1 MRVLIT
7 DLDLG
12 TPEYEVDRLSRE
24 IGAEVKVANCR
35 SEADVLEQVSSFDP
49 DALLVQWAPITA
61 AVFDAAPSCR
71 LVSRVGIGIDMID
84 VEAARERGVSVRNV
98 PDYCVEEVAS
108 HAVALGMALWRRIP
122 QFDNAVRSGSWD
134 AASAAPTIKRMSS
147 STIGLFGFG
156 RIGARVGRMYA
167 ASGARVV
174 VCDPYLQE
182 CDYELVDFEHLLS
195 ESDLISI
202 HAPLTDETRHA
213 IGADAL
219 AKTRRSPIIVNTS
232 RGPIIDTSALATA
245 LQSGAV
251 AGAGLDVFDE
261 EPLSADSVL
270 RSTPNTVLTPHS
282 SWCSIDAM
290 PALRAGAVQNIVDAF
305 ATAGAS

>member
-12 TPEYEVDRLSRE
+12 TPEYEVDRLSSE
-24 IGAEVKVANCR
+24 IGAEVKIANCQ
-35 SEADVLEQVSSFDP
+35 SEADVLEQVASFDP
-49 DALLVQWAPITA
+49 HALLVQWAPITA

-84 VEAARERGVSVRNV
+84 VEAARARDVAVRNV

-122 QFDNAVRSGSWD
+122 QFDNAVHAGAWD
-134 AASAAPTIKRMSS
+134 AASAAPTVKRMSR

-156 RIGARVGRMYA
+156 RIGERVGRMYA

-174 VCDPYLQE
+174 VYDPYLRACE
-182 CDYELVDFEHLLS
+182 FELVDFERLIT

-213 IGADAL
+213 IDADAL
-219 AKTRRSPIIVNTS
+219 ARTRRSPIIVNTS
-232 RGPIIDTSALATA
+232 RGPIIDEVALAAA
-245 LQSGAV
+245 LRNGTV
-251 AGAGLDVFDE
+251 AGAGLDVFAE
-261 EPLSADSVL
+261 EPLGADSAL
-270 RSTPNTVLTPHS
+270 RSTPNTLLTPHS

-305 ATAGAS
+305 ATADAS